1 MSVQQKVGEGLFKL
15 AVDKGGD
22 AIRFGADI
30 FDDLLKSGIVKKFSD
45 FENMS
50 QEDLIA
56 AYNLRQ
62 NQLEQAEK
70 NRVFNIKLKSEAK
83 EEIKDD
89 FDQTL
94 DIFDEIAQVE
104 DAAPARSINDA
115 VGVNDQFYKRYVN
128 EDSKF
133 SPDNA
138 TWNDYKED
146 IRDYAIREANLL
158 GSRPEY
164 RNLTFDQRYDIAE
177 RQLTKMAHTDFLT
190 RQMYLDYGGESINDV
205 GGYQI
210 KSPNDLKTQENFN
223 VYADRLIDEFESGQR
238 VLPYK
243 GKDGLV
249 YTNAEEIKKIK
260 QVELKEAEDLKK
272 LKDEMKAKRD
282 AEEIQKAK
290 EQIEIEE
297 APTKG
302 DPTASGYFKKA
313 GYTAY
318 RNKVYDRLRDGVYI
332 RRDRLTLEPILD
344 DEGNFEYLDRK
355 RYLDR
360 INIDLQKEIEK
371 NTGEKL
377 IHIEPKIPNLEK
389 GHELMKV
396 RRIALYGE
404 GDDFAK
410 TQIEQVKYPTFFTTE
425 PRNKIHIKLENEL
438 QIVLDEIKDLSSP
451 MLRKTREGQNALK
464 RLIRTRDAIVK
475 DMTMLGV
482 ESRIFNEKTGKYRAY
497 GKAFYDAGQL
507 INSLKGNKKF
517 SYIGSDFD
525 LNTQR
530 KNLNI
535 IKEGGEYFLP
545 DGYEKGGFASIQEML
560 EY

>member
-1 MSVQQKVGEGLFKL
+1 MSVQQKLGEGLFKI

-22 AIRFGADI
+22 AVRFGADVL
-30 FDDLLKSGIVKKFSD
+30 DDLLKSGIVKKFSD
-45 FENMS
+45 FEEMS
-50 QEDLIA
+50 QEDLLT

-104 DAAPARSINDA
+104 DAVPARSIDDA

-128 EDSKF
+128 EDSIF
-133 SPDNA
+133 MPNNT
-138 TWNDYKED
+138 TWNDYKDD

-158 GSRPEY
+158 GSVPEY
-164 RNLTFDQRYDIAE
+164 RNLTFEQRYDLAE

-190 RQMYLDYGGESINDV
+190 RQMYLDYGGKSINDV
-205 GGYQI
+205 GGYTTNTPQ
-210 KSPNDLKTQENFN
+210 DLKIQENFN
-223 VYADRLIDEFESGQR
+223 AYADNLIDQFESGQR

-260 QVELKEAEDLKK
+260 
-272 LKDEMKAKRD
+272 
-282 AEEIQKAK
+282 
-290 EQIEIEE
+290 EIEYQE
-297 APTKG
+297 AQDLLTERNRLQELQNAEIAELQKNMFPTPSKSTQ
-302 DPTASGYFKKA
+302 DKTLRTSFQRSGFT
-313 GYTAY
+313 GYK
-318 RNKVYDRLRDGVYI
+318 NKVYDRLKNGVYI
-332 RRDRLTLEPILD
+332 KRDRVTLDPVLD
-344 DEGNFEYLDRK
+344 DDGKVIFLDK
-355 RYLDR
+355 GKQNDQFNLAM
-360 INIDLQKEIEK
+360 QKKVEAQ
-371 NTGEKL
+371 TGEKL
-377 IHIEPKIPNLEK
+377 IYIEPKIPNLQK

-404 GDDFAK
+404 GDDFS
-410 TQIEQVKYPTFFTTE
+410 QRQVDQVKYPTFFTTE

-451 MLRKTREGQNALK
+451 MLRKTRQGNNAIR
-464 RLIRTRDAIVK
+464 RLIKTRDAIVK

-482 ESRIFNEKTGKYRAY
+482 ESRIFNEKTGQYRSY

-517 SYIGSDFD
+517 NYIGSDFD

-545 DGYEKGGFASIQEML
+545 DGFEKGGFASIEEML

>member
-1 MSVQQKVGEGLFKL
+1 MGNPFTKTLNI
-15 AVDKGGD
+15 AVEKGPEV
-22 AIRFGADI
+22 IRFGADI

-128 EDSKF
+128 EDSIL
-133 SPDNA
+133 SSDNV
-138 TWNDYKED
+138 TWNDYKDD
-146 IRDYAIREANLL
+146 IRAYAVREANIL
-158 GSRPEY
+158 GNNPSY
-164 RNLTFDQRYDIAE
+164 QNLSFDQRYDFAE
-177 RQLTKMAHTDFLT
+177 KELIRMAHRDFLT
-190 RQMYLDYGGESINDV
+190 RQIYLDYGGKSINDV
-205 GGYQI
+205 GGYTTNTPQE
-210 KSPNDLKTQENFN
+210 LKIQENFQAYGDKL
-223 VYADRLIDEFESGQR
+223 VDEFQKGQR

-249 YTNAEEIKKIK
+249 YTNAEEIERIR
-260 QVELKEAEDLKK
+260 QIEFQEAEDLKK
-272 LKDEMKAKRD
+272 LKAAMKAKRD

-297 APTKG
+297 APVKG
-302 DPTASGYFKKA
+302 DPTSVSYFNKA

-318 RNKVYDRLRDGVYI
+318 KNKVYDRLKNGVYI

-344 DEGNFEYLDRK
+344 DEGKFEYLDRK
-355 RYLDR
+355 KYLDR
-360 INIDLQKEIEK
+360 INIELQKEIEK

-377 IHIEPKIPNLEK
+377 IHIPAKIPNLEK

-404 GDDFAK
+404 GDDFGK

-451 MLRKTREGQNALK
+451 MLRKTREGKNALR
-464 RLIRTRDAIVK
+464 RLIKTRDAIVK
-475 DMTMLGV
+475 DMTMIGA
-482 ESRIFNEKTGKYRAY
+482 ESRIFNEKTGTYRAY

-517 SYIGSDFD
+517 SYIGSDLD

-545 DGYEKGGFASIQEML
+545 DGFEKGGFASIEEML

>member
-1 MSVQQKVGEGLFKL
+1 MSVQQKVGEGLFKI

-22 AIRFGADI
+22 AVRFGADVL
-30 FDDLLKSGIVKKFSD
+30 DDLLKSGIIKKFSD
-45 FENMS
+45 FEKMS

-115 VGVNDQFYKRYVN
+115 VGVNDQFYKRYVT
-128 EDSKF
+128 EDSIF
-133 SPDNA
+133 SSDNV
-138 TWNDYKED
+138 TWNDYKDD
-146 IRDYAIREANLL
+146 IRAYAIREANIMNNN
-158 GSRPEY
+158 PDY
-164 RNLTFDQRYDIAE
+164 RNMTFEQRYDLAE
-177 RQLTKMAHTDFLT
+177 RELTRMANIDFLN
-190 RQMYLDYGGESINDV
+190 RQLYLDYGGKSINDV
-205 GGYQI
+205 GGYTTNTPQE
-210 KSPNDLKTQENFN
+210 LKIQENFN
-223 VYADRLIDEFESGQR
+223 VYADNIIDEFQSGQR

-243 GKDGLV
+243 GQDGLV
-249 YTNAEEIKKIK
+249 YTNAEEIKRVKEIEYQEAQSLLREK
-260 QVELKEAEDLKK
+260 QR
-272 LKDEMKAKRD
+272 MKAIQD
-282 AEEIQKAK
+282 AEVAEREKNMLPTPSK
-290 EQIEIEE
+290 SEQDI
-297 APTKG
+297 TLR
-302 DPTASGYFKKA
+302 TNFKRA
-313 GYTAY
+313 GYTGY
-318 RNKVYDRLRDGVYI
+318 RNKVADRLKNGVYI
-332 RRDRLTLEPILD
+332 KRDRITLDPILD
-344 DEGNFEYLDRK
+344 KEGKFIFLDK
-355 RYLDR
+355 GKQNDKFNLEMQ
-360 INIDLQKEIEK
+360 QKHEAL
-371 NTGEKL
+371 TGEKL
-377 IHIEPKIPNLEK
+377 IYIEPKIPNLEK
-389 GHELMKV
+389 GHALMRV

-404 GDDFAK
+404 GDEFSQRQVD
-410 TQIEQVKYPTFFTTE
+410 QVKYPTFFTTE

-451 MLRKTREGQNALK
+451 MLRKTRQGQNALR
-464 RLIRTRDAIVK
+464 RLIKTRNAIVK

-545 DGYEKGGFASIQEML
+545 DGFEKGGFASIEEML